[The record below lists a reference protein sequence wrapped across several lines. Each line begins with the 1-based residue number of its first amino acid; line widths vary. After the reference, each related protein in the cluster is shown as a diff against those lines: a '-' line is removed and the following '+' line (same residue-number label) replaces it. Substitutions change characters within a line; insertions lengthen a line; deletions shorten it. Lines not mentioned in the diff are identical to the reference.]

1 MRATFSF
8 ASAIVLV
15 CLAAGTEPAH
25 AACKRFGFTVN
36 DYGKEGPIKDAKAL
50 LDKHIAKWTADQGIS
65 DYQTGKKDVSCELF
79 LNFIVFDE
87 HTCTASAN
95 VCWGGDQAKV
105 GVLEEAEGGPPP
117 TPVRKLVA
125 QGGTPKA
132 AAAEHEAAMSGA
144 EATPKSTTVEA
155 TAPAATDE
163 GPAAP
168 AEKAAA
174 ETPPS
179 AADTLADTMSSTGA
193 AGKPDEPAEPA
204 QTAEKDA
211 AQKPAAEP
219 PPAAGVA
226 VETGALPDNG
236 ASAPSGKPSPESPV
250 KTLAAYPDKDQAAAA
265 AAAATAAAAAE
276 RAAAAAE
283 SAAAA
288 AKEAAAAAVA
298 ASAASRGTIVPPLDP
313 MPGAD
318 KAARAGTVGAH

>member
-1 MRATFSF
+1 MRATLTF

-15 CLAAGTEPAH
+15 CLAAGAEPAQ

-50 LDKHIAKWTADQGIS
+50 LDKHIAKWTSDQGIS

-95 VCWGGDQAKV
+95 VCWGGDQAQA
-105 GVLEEAEGGPPP
+105 GGGLEEAEAPPP
-117 TPVRKLVA
+117 PPVRKHA
-125 QGGTPKA
+125 AHDGAEETPKA
-132 AAAEHEAAMSGA
+132 AEMI
-144 EATPKSTTVEA
+144 
-155 TAPAATDE
+155 APAATDE
-163 GPAAP
+163 PAATDGGPAAP
-168 AEKAAA
+168 TEKAAA
-174 ETPPS
+174 ETPAS
-179 AADTLADTMSSTGA
+179 AADTLADTMASTGA
-193 AGKPDEPAEPA
+193 EDKPAEPA
-204 QTAEKDA
+204 QTAP
-211 AQKPAAEP
+211 KPAEEE
-219 PPAAGVA
+219 PPAAGVV
-226 VETGALPDNG
+226 VETGTLADNG
-236 ASAPSGKPSPESPV
+236 ASAPAGKPTPDSPV
-250 KTLAAYPDKDQAAAA
+250 KTLATYPDKDQAAAA

-298 ASAASRGTIVPPLDP
+298 ASAASRGSIVPPLDP

-318 KAARAGTVGAH
+318 KAARAGAMGAH

>member
-1 MRATFSF
+1 MRATLTF

-15 CLAAGTEPAH
+15 CLAAGAEPAH

-50 LDKHIAKWTADQGIS
+50 LDKHIAKWAADQGIS

-87 HTCTASAN
+87 HTCTASAS

-105 GVLEEAEGGPPP
+105 GVLEEAEAPPP
-117 TPVRKLVA
+117 TPVRKDVA
-125 QGGTPKA
+125 EDGTPKKA
-132 AAAEHEAAMSGA
+132 DAAEHDTAMSGS
-144 EATPKSTTVEA
+144 EATPKPDTVEA
-155 TAPAATDE
+155 TAD
-163 GPAAP
+163 GPAGST
-168 AEKAAA
+168 EKAAA

-179 AADTLADTMSSTGA
+179 AADTLADTMASGGT
-193 AGKPDEPAEPA
+193 AGKSDEPAKAAEPA
-204 QTAEKDA
+204 ET
-211 AQKPAAEP
+211 AQKPAAET
-219 PPAAGVA
+219 PPAAGVV
-226 VETGALPDNG
+226 VETGTLADNG
-236 ASAPSGKPSPESPV
+236 ASAPSGKPVPESPV
-250 KTLAAYPDKDQAAAA
+250 KTLATYPDKDQAA

-298 ASAASRGTIVPPLDP
+298 ASAASRGSIVPPLEP

-318 KAARAGTVGAH
+318 KAARAGAMGAH